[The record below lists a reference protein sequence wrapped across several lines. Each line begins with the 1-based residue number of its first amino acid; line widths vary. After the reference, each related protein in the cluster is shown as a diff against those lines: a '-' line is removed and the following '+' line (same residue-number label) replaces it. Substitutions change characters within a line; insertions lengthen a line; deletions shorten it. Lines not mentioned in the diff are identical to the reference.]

1 MTVFTRIFHT
11 QGDSL
16 VELSAWIENVRNG
29 QWKNEVENYR
39 RLMAEGKKQEA
50 ASVKE
55 QLPALVPAG
64 NCLRGRYPKCL
75 TNRTGYAMFDMDK
88 MPPDV
93 LRNAFARLKEVPWV
107 AACHVTVSGTG
118 LRIFVCIGVVHPDVY
133 RRAYEIVAHAL
144 EQVAGHPCDM
154 QCKDLCRLTLASYDP
169 EAYLAPEPLTFP
181 YEEGNNPLLYQPA
194 TGTDSS
200 EDYRFNGRNAGNS
213 GGPAPGNM
221 PGYTPQNAGNASG
234 PAPGNMPGYAPG
246 NPADYASGNAGFR
259 PFGIPEDP
267 NDDCR
272 YVPLRDPEAFLANF
286 FRKNKFQEG
295 QRHNVLLRLG
305 RNIRWRRFNPYDFER
320 LKHSAFRMMGQL
332 TYSEYCSAMDWGY
345 NHADLGPWVHMDP
358 NGPSTV
364 RKESDEDDLMSHAP
378 LFPEWIYD
386 KLPPLIRRGIIAAR
400 SGRQRDM
407 LLMSILTNLSGCVPL
422 VRTLYAHRLYS
433 PHFFFA
439 AVAPAGSGKGVVA
452 LSALLGS
459 KIHRE
464 MEENNRRERK
474 EYEQKMLEWEAEQK
488 RAFRE
493 KRKPDISLKPEEPRW
508 HVLNVPPNTSK
519 SQLMTDLYN
528 SGEIG
533 IICNTTE
540 IDSFTAALG
549 TDYGKH
555 ASELRMIYH
564 HEAVGQNYKID
575 GHPILIQ
582 RPRMAI
588 CMAGTLQQLVNFVS
602 SKEDG
607 MYSRLALLTGKGESG
622 WISAAPDS
630 DDEWIDGDELFE
642 NLADDVLQTYHFLL
656 NSPTSVHF
664 TREQWK
670 IHNKLFGH
678 MMRNVSLEDGEG
690 NEAIVGRHGLL
701 TMRIAMVLT
710 ALRKWEAGWNMKDV
724 TCSDEDFNITIEL
737 VKVLLEHSL
746 SLSTIL
752 PGTERKRSQMTCFH
766 RVLECYKKLP
776 ESFTYMEYLTATAAM
791 DISRSTA
798 KRWLKKM
805 LKQNLVAYDN
815 GIYRK
820 VHSTE

>member
-1 MTVFTRIFHT
+1 MENNLMTVFTRIFHT

-93 LRNAFARLKEVPWV
+93 LRNAFARLKEIPWV

-169 EAYLAPEPLTFP
+169 EA
-181 YEEGNNPLLYQPA
+181 
-194 TGTDSS
+194 
-200 EDYRFNGRNAGNS
+200 
-213 GGPAPGNM
+213 
-221 PGYTPQNAGNASG
+221 
-234 PAPGNMPGYAPG
+234 
-246 NPADYASGNAGFR
+246 
-259 PFGIPEDP
+259 
-267 NDDCR
+267 
-272 YVPLRDPEAFLANF
+272 FLANF

-332 TYSEYCSAMDWGY
+332 PYSEYCSAMDWGY

-642 NLADDVLQTYHFLL
+642 NLADDVLQAYHFLL

>member
-93 LRNAFARLKEVPWV
+93 LRNAFARLKEIPWV

-169 EAYLAPEPLTFP
+169 EA
-181 YEEGNNPLLYQPA
+181 
-194 TGTDSS
+194 
-200 EDYRFNGRNAGNS
+200 
-213 GGPAPGNM
+213 
-221 PGYTPQNAGNASG
+221 
-234 PAPGNMPGYAPG
+234 
-246 NPADYASGNAGFR
+246 
-259 PFGIPEDP
+259 
-267 NDDCR
+267 
-272 YVPLRDPEAFLANF
+272 FLANF

-332 TYSEYCSAMDWGY
+332 PYSEYCSAMDWGY

-642 NLADDVLQTYHFLL
+642 NLADDVLQAYHFLL

>member
-1 MTVFTRIFHT
+1 MENNLMTVFTRIFHT

-200 EDYRFNGRNAGNS
+200 EDYRFNGRTA
-213 GGPAPGNM
+213 
-221 PGYTPQNAGNASG
+221 
-234 PAPGNMPGYAPG
+234 G

-332 TYSEYCSAMDWGY
+332 PYSEYCSAMDWGY

-575 GHPILIQ
+575 G
-582 RPRMAI
+582 
-588 CMAGTLQQLVNFVS
+588 
-602 SKEDG
+602 
-607 MYSRLALLTGKGESG
+607 
-622 WISAAPDS
+622 
-630 DDEWIDGDELFE
+630 DELFE
-642 NLADDVLQTYHFLL
+642 NLADDVLQAYHFLL

-678 MMRNVSLEDGEG
+678 MMQNVSLEDGEG

-724 TCSDEDFNITIEL
+724 TCSDEDFSITIEL

>member
-1 MTVFTRIFHT
+1 MENNLMTVFTRIFHT

-93 LRNAFARLKEVPWV
+93 LRNAFARLKEIPWV

-144 EQVAGHPCDM
+144 EQIAGHPCDM
-154 QCKDLCRLTLASYDP
+154 QCKDLCRLTLASY
-169 EAYLAPEPLTFP
+169 
-181 YEEGNNPLLYQPA
+181 
-194 TGTDSS
+194 
-200 EDYRFNGRNAGNS
+200 
-213 GGPAPGNM
+213 
-221 PGYTPQNAGNASG
+221 
-234 PAPGNMPGYAPG
+234 
-246 NPADYASGNAGFR
+246 
-259 PFGIPEDP
+259 
-267 NDDCR
+267 
-272 YVPLRDPEAFLANF
+272 DPEAFLANF

-332 TYSEYCSAMDWGY
+332 PYSEYCSAMDWGY

-642 NLADDVLQTYHFLL
+642 NLADDVLQAYHFLL

-678 MMRNVSLEDGEG
+678 MMQNVSLEDGEG

-724 TCSDEDFNITIEL
+724 TCSDEDFSITIEL

>member
-1 MTVFTRIFHT
+1 MENNLMTVFTRIFHT

-93 LRNAFARLKEVPWV
+93 LRNAFARLKEIPWV
-107 AACHVTVSGTG
+107 AACHITVSGTG

-169 EAYLAPEPLTFP
+169 EA
-181 YEEGNNPLLYQPA
+181 
-194 TGTDSS
+194 
-200 EDYRFNGRNAGNS
+200 
-213 GGPAPGNM
+213 
-221 PGYTPQNAGNASG
+221 
-234 PAPGNMPGYAPG
+234 
-246 NPADYASGNAGFR
+246 
-259 PFGIPEDP
+259 
-267 NDDCR
+267 
-272 YVPLRDPEAFLANF
+272 FLANF

-332 TYSEYCSAMDWGY
+332 PYSEYCSAMDWGY

-439 AVAPAGSGKGVVA
+439 AVAPAGSGKGVVS

-642 NLADDVLQTYHFLL
+642 NLADDVLQAYHFLL

-724 TCSDEDFNITIEL
+724 TCSDEDFSITIEL

>member
-1 MTVFTRIFHT
+1 MENNLMTVFTRIFHT

-55 QLPALVPAG
+55 QLPALVSAG

-93 LRNAFARLKEVPWV
+93 LRNAFARLKEIPWV

-169 EAYLAPEPLTFP
+169 EA
-181 YEEGNNPLLYQPA
+181 
-194 TGTDSS
+194 
-200 EDYRFNGRNAGNS
+200 
-213 GGPAPGNM
+213 
-221 PGYTPQNAGNASG
+221 
-234 PAPGNMPGYAPG
+234 
-246 NPADYASGNAGFR
+246 
-259 PFGIPEDP
+259 
-267 NDDCR
+267 
-272 YVPLRDPEAFLANF
+272 FLANF

-332 TYSEYCSAMDWGY
+332 PYSEYCSAMDWGY

-508 HVLNVPPNTSK
+508 HVLDVPPNTSK

-642 NLADDVLQTYHFLL
+642 NLADDVLQAYHFLL

-678 MMRNVSLEDGEG
+678 MMQNVSLEDGEG

>member
-1 MTVFTRIFHT
+1 MENNLMTVFTRIFHT

-169 EAYLAPEPLTFP
+169 EA
-181 YEEGNNPLLYQPA
+181 
-194 TGTDSS
+194 
-200 EDYRFNGRNAGNS
+200 
-213 GGPAPGNM
+213 
-221 PGYTPQNAGNASG
+221 
-234 PAPGNMPGYAPG
+234 
-246 NPADYASGNAGFR
+246 
-259 PFGIPEDP
+259 
-267 NDDCR
+267 
-272 YVPLRDPEAFLANF
+272 FLANF

-332 TYSEYCSAMDWGY
+332 PYSEYCSAMDWGY

-642 NLADDVLQTYHFLL
+642 NLADDVLQAYHFLL

>member
-39 RLMAEGKKQEA
+39 RLMAEGKKQET

-169 EAYLAPEPLTFP
+169 EA
-181 YEEGNNPLLYQPA
+181 
-194 TGTDSS
+194 
-200 EDYRFNGRNAGNS
+200 
-213 GGPAPGNM
+213 
-221 PGYTPQNAGNASG
+221 
-234 PAPGNMPGYAPG
+234 
-246 NPADYASGNAGFR
+246 
-259 PFGIPEDP
+259 
-267 NDDCR
+267 
-272 YVPLRDPEAFLANF
+272 FLANF

-332 TYSEYCSAMDWGY
+332 PYSEYCSAMDWGY

-642 NLADDVLQTYHFLL
+642 NLADDVLQAYHFLL

-678 MMRNVSLEDGEG
+678 MMQNVSLEDGEG